1 MGQQGQGPGLVG
13 GPGRPAFRGVRREV
27 AEQQLDQ
34 AVLHGEPGQAGWLD
48 DGAAH
53 LVPGHRH
60 HHDLALL
67 ERPGQLR
74 VPERAVVEVRPQ
86 GGHHHGRAGQ
96 RADGRDEALLLRLV
110 PARREYFLK
119 LIHHDQQPGITAVGS
134 EPGRQAGHLAGVAA
148 QDRLDAAGVGED
160 RRVSGIKLGGIPPG
174 VQEGQLAGQLA
185 KRRGA
190 RGEER

>member
-13 GPGRPAFRGVRREV
+13 GPGRAAFRGVRREV

-53 LVPGHRH
+53 LMPGHRP
-60 HHDLALL
+60 HHDLVLL

-86 GGHHHGRAGQ
+86 GGHHHGRAG
-96 RADGRDEALLLRLV
+96 
-110 PARREYFLK
+110 
-119 LIHHDQQPGITAVGS
+119 
-134 EPGRQAGHLAGVAA
+134 
-148 QDRLDAAGVGED
+148 
-160 RRVSGIKLGGIPPG
+160 
-174 VQEGQLAGQLA
+174 
-185 KRRGA
+185 
-190 RGEER
+190 